1 MINKILNYT
10 ITTNK
15 TIEKIVNDD
24 VAMINHMVL
33 PEGECLPTHKA
44 NSNVYMIVSEG
55 TVTLELDG
63 TPPES
68 FSKGKILNIEYGTM
82 MSVCN
87 NFIILATKAGTITK
101 ALLDFPT
108 SPLMPF
114 A

>member
-1 MINKILNYT
+1 MINKILDYT

-24 VAMINHMVL
+24 VVMINHMIL

-68 FSKGKILNIEYGTM
+68 FSKGKILNIEYGTL

-87 NFIILATKAGTITK
+87 KNKEVLELFVIKAPGPGSYGK
-101 ALLDFPT
+101 VKK
-108 SPLMPF
+108 
-114 A
+114 